1 MSGFFGFLV
10 LVILLLAAVLMLV
23 LPPLFGRGA
32 DAAAAEAG
40 PNNHVSSALAVL
52 REQLAELD
60 ADHAAGNLDAVAYA
74 EARDELERR
83 ALEEANPSVGWARAA
98 GHAHA
103 EPIASP
109 PRGHASLCPPY
120 EKQSAP
126 QVEKSWIFTLALGVP
141 LLALVGYL
149 LVGTPTAL
157 DPPALTAQGQSVARM
172 AARAGEL
179 TTHLAEAPNDV
190 AGWEELA
197 VLRVELNDPAGAAKA
212 LARLSAL
219 RPEDADVLV
228 AWAVAV
234 AMRDQNFEGE
244 VETLLRRALAID
256 PEHPRA
262 QAMMRHIEQSRARDL
277 QQPEEA
283 RK

>member
-1 MSGFFGFLV
+1 MSGLFGFLV

-23 LPPLFGRGA
+23 LPPLFGRGVDA
-32 DAAAAEAG
+32 DAAESE

-60 ADHAAGNLDAVAYA
+60 ADHAAGNLDAAAYA

-83 ALEEANPSVGWARAA
+83 ALEEGE
-98 GHAHA
+98 GD
-103 EPIASP
+103 ET
-109 PRGHASLCPPY
+109 
-120 EKQSAP
+120 AP
-126 QVEKSWIFTLALGVP
+126 QVEKEKEKGWIFTLALGVP

-149 LVGTPTAL
+149 LVGTPIAL

-179 TTHLAEAPNDV
+179 AAHLAEVPDDV
-190 AGWEELA
+190 AGWEELSI
-197 VLRVELNDPAGAAKA
+197 LRVELNDPAGAAKA